1 MTQLFPFTLN
11 AVWGKVRW
19 RVSTYNTE
27 SPVTPMDCHS
37 HFFTNPYMHLKKQTI
52 LLCKSPW
59 NYWIPGLFLIKNI
72 GHLYISG
79 QKSHCLPC
87 LYFNFK
93 LQKLD
98 RCLIILLMYYN
109 EKNKQ
114 LWKIYC
120 FLLYTTASLL
130 LAVELG
136 PTWCREQIFQQVIDF
151 KRTPEIILAG
161 CYTENESP
169 LINHFWGNFSFWINS
184 LFLSTWHLSA

>member
-1 MTQLFPFTLN
+1 MQSE
-11 AVWGKVRW
+11 VR
-19 RVSTYNTE
+19 YDEE
-27 SPVTPMDCHS
+27 SAP
-37 HFFTNPYMHLKKQTI
+37 TI
-52 LLCKSPW
+52 LSHQSHLWIVILTFSQIHICIWKSKLFYCV
-59 NYWIPGLFLIKNI
+59 NHLEIIGSQVFFLIKNI
-72 GHLYISG
+72 WHLYISG

-109 EKNKQ
+109 EKDKQ